1 MSVTRRPP
9 CSFLTLPAL
18 PVASHPQVVVQTTE
32 SLDALGK
39 NAKNTIPESDAAAA
53 DVPLVA

>member
-1 MSVTRRPP
+1 MHVCHSSIDSLV
-9 CSFLTLPAL
+9 LTLPAL
-18 PVASHPQVVVQTTE
+18 PATSHPQVVVQTTE

-39 NAKNTIPESDAAAA
+39 NAKNTIPESDAA